1 MSGCFHWV
9 RFSLEIKQ
17 FGRKGLKLTRREEE
31 VLDLLLRGRTNK
43 DIAQQFRISGFT
55 VRDHV
60 SSLLC
65 KYGVGSRMELIV
77 EIGRLGEGL
86 RGLAGP
92 LHR

>member
-1 MSGCFHWV
+1 M
-9 RFSLEIKQ
+9 
-17 FGRKGLKLTRREEE
+17 KLTHREKE
-31 VLDLLLRGRTNK
+31 VLDLLLQGGTNK
-43 DIAQQFRISGFT
+43 KIAQQLRISGFT

-77 EIGRLGEGL
+77 EIGRLGESL
-86 RGLAGP
+86 RGREGP

>member
-1 MSGCFHWV
+1 MFSLGG
-9 RFSLEIKQ
+9 RFSLEVKQ
-17 FGRKGLKLTRREEE
+17 LGRKGLKLTRREEE
-31 VLDLLLRGRTNK
+31 VLDLLLQGCANK
-43 DIAQQFRISGFT
+43 KIAQQLRISGFT

-77 EIGRLGEGL
+77 EIGRLGKNL
-86 RGLAGP
+86 RRLAGP